1 MLRKYGNAVMTYRRG
16 EMLFKEKF
24 LLRIST
30 KWTCMGF
37 DSAGMADVIM
47 DICRD

>member
-24 LLRIST
+24 SLRLVH
-30 KWTCMGF
+30 KVDLYGL
-37 DSAGMADVIM
+37 
-47 DICRD
+47 